1 MPGLLIRIRTIKAMP
16 VFTYTATDK
25 SGTITKT
32 SSVALDEANLEKQL
46 GREGRLLVDVLKVQQ
61 KSVKAG
67 SSTKIKSKELIEFA
81 YHMSVMTRSG
91 IPLIAGIEDFTSQR
105 ASPQLKN
112 VLDDIVKEVN
122 SGRLLSEAL
131 ERHKKAFGSMFID
144 MVKAGEASGSLDVV
158 MERLYKEMEWQS
170 GIKAKLKQALVYPA
184 VLLVALTG
192 LVTLLLTFLLPKVMG
207 LFPEGE
213 MELPLPTKILMA
225 ASGFLRSYWLPFL
238 VLAVLVPVFIRIARI
253 SEKGRYCTDMALMK
267 IPIVGSI
274 VLDISVARFISTLR
288 TLFGSG
294 VEVVKALRISGA
306 STGNSVIKRR
316 SEMICDEVMNGSLL
330 SEAFNKVK
338 EFNSMIQS
346 MMSMCERTGQT
357 TEGLERITGYFD
369 TVIPRRVKKAISIM
383 EPAIIGLAGLLVGF
397 VLVGTLLPMFNL
409 YSAL

>member
-1 MPGLLIRIRTIKAMP
+1 M
-16 VFTYTATDK
+16 
-25 SGTITKT
+25 
-32 SSVALDEANLEKQL
+32 
-46 GREGRLLVDVLKVQQ
+46 
-61 KSVKAG
+61 
-67 SSTKIKSKELIEFA
+67 
-81 YHMSVMTRSG
+81 
-91 IPLIAGIEDFTSQR
+91 
-105 ASPQLKN
+105 
-112 VLDDIVKEVN
+112 
-122 SGRLLSEAL
+122 
-131 ERHKKAFGSMFID
+131 
-144 MVKAGEASGSLDVV
+144 
-158 MERLYKEMEWQS
+158 
-170 GIKAKLKQALVYPA
+170 
-184 VLLVALTG
+184 
-192 LVTLLLTFLLPKVMG
+192 
-207 LFPEGE
+207 
-213 MELPLPTKILMA
+213 
-225 ASGFLRSYWLPFL
+225 
-238 VLAVLVPVFIRIARI
+238 LAVLVPVFIRIARI

-316 SEMICDEVMNGSLL
+316 SEMICDEVTNGSLL
-330 SEAFNKVK
+330 SESFNKVK